1 MSASADAAYQH
12 AATSTPRIL
21 RRTGMTGKAMNQT
34 NNSFPHHATRA
45 AIAAIALAAAA
56 LTGCHMEGGP
66 GWSAD
71 RYTYVS
77 TEWQPKTVTITDT
90 RTGAE
95 IWAVDVPVGQQLVVG
110 FSRGTGPNSEFP
122 DEVVW
127 SLMPARQSSGT
138 QDSRQPVPAAGVR
151 RLEMKLRPGPE
162 RVGDEL
168 PGNPFDRGRDA
179 PVDGST
185 NRRGASGG

>member
-1 MSASADAAYQH
+1 
-12 AATSTPRIL
+12 
-21 RRTGMTGKAMNQT
+21 MTGKPMNDS
-34 NNSFPHHATRA
+34 NINSCRRPARAGLA
-45 AIAAIALAAAA
+45 AIVLAAAT

-77 TEWQPKTVTITDT
+77 TQWQPKTVTLTDT

-95 IWAVDVPVGQQLVVG
+95 IWAVDIPVGQQLVVG

-122 DEVVW
+122 DEIVW
-127 SLMPARQSSGT
+127 SVMPAKQRTGT
-138 QDSRQPVPAAGVR
+138 QDSRQPVPASGVR

-179 PVDGST
+179 TVGGST